1 MFVQLALPESAA
13 STVSHTLFHMN
24 ITMLAF
30 NSVKTM
36 YLFIYLS
43 SVSLTAKQ
51 TIFLSRRYAVIIC

>member
-1 MFVQLALPESAA
+1 
-13 STVSHTLFHMN
+13 
-24 ITMLAF
+24 
-30 NSVKTM
+30 M